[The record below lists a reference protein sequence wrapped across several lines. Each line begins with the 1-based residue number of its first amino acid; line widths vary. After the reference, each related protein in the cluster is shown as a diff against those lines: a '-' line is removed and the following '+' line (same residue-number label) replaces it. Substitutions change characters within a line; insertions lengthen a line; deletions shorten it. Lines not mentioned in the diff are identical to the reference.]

1 MLAEW
6 ARDAK
11 ACKAS
16 GMTVKDWC
24 ASKGLNINT
33 YRYRCQRLRVAA
45 EEELTV
51 QQDTGKKIPSA
62 VQKKQNVN
70 KRAIPVYTEMVHL
83 FNSTGG
89 LPLTMYFQ
97 ITSLCGLS
105 IRDSLLRKN
114 GGCPFGTAACG
125 SCM

>member
-51 QQDTGKKIPSA
+51 QQDTGKKIPST

-70 KRAIPVYTEMVHL
+70 KRAIPVYTEMAHL

-89 LPLTMYFQ
+89 LMYFQ

-105 IRDSLLRKN
+105 IRDSRLR
-114 GGCPFGTAACG
+114 FMHVVS
-125 SCM
+125 SCSSCRR

>member
-1 MLAEW
+1 M
-6 ARDAK
+6 
-11 ACKAS
+11 
-16 GMTVKDWC
+16 
-24 ASKGLNINT
+24 
-33 YRYRCQRLRVAA
+33 AA

-51 QQDTGKKIPSA
+51 QQDTGKKIPST

-70 KRAIPVYTEMVHL
+70 KRAIPVYTEMAHL

-89 LPLTMYFQ
+89 LMYFQ